1 MNVPGSDTARKA
13 KFLYDFTKRFQE
25 ALTSVERC
33 PQPVIAVVHS
43 ACVGGGED
51 LCVVCCM
58 PVCVRVCV
66 CCMFIPHKPP
76 GYFLLC
82 FSLSPSSPIPL
93 LSPPPSPSPPSPPP
107 LPPPPLPLGVD
118 LIAACDIRYCSA
130 DSWYQVKEVDIG
142 IAADIGTLQRL
153 PKIVGNHRCEGGR
166 GGGGCDC

>member
-33 PQPVIAVVHS
+33 PQPVIAAVHS

-51 LCVVCCM
+51 RYVVCWM

-66 CCMFIPHKPP
+66 CCMFIPHKPQST
-76 GYFLLC
+76 
-82 FSLSPSSPIPL
+82 FSYA
-93 LSPPPSPSPPSPPP
+93 SPSPLLHPSLPLPSPPRPP